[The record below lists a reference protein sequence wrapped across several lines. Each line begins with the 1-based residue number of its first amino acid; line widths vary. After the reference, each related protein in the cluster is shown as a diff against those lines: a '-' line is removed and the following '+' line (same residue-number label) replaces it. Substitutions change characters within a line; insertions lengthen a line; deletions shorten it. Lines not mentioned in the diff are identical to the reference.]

1 MHASHQFIN
10 DYFEHKELI
19 GSFEIDTNESLF
31 ESCKVTAEYVA
42 LQVKYYGARLAKAS
56 YDAKLAYDE
65 SGNPLFVTENN
76 ELVDGI
82 WIGIPNE
89 VYHSLPTLSSSMVKK
104 YRTCPKL
111 YKRTY
116 IDDIQRNR
124 LKAAEHTLNA
134 GTYAH
139 EIVLEPEG
147 FMDRHYRGLV
157 KAEHPNA
164 LVTLDDLKSHAKEL
178 GITSGLSKKETVIKQ
193 ILEIEPLTPIFDV
206 MDAKNDEL
214 NKGKNKID
222 GIVYDDAIRCA
233 KTILSHGDAGP
244 LLNPDEGLP
253 EVSII
258 YTCPITGLKKR
269 SRFDFLRFDNRAV
282 DVKTTK
288 SCEVTSFSKDAV
300 NMGYGIQ
307 EMFYRESYFVVT
319 GLDLDDFIFVA
330 SEYATMDDCETFYID
345 DEDFD
350 KLFGIYEETMTN
362 LHISLKDNVWHGHSV
377 TDKRK
382 KIRKPKFC
390 EW

>member
-1 MHASHQFIN
+1 MHAAHQFIN
-10 DYFEHKELI
+10 DYFEQKELV
-19 GSFEIDTNESLF
+19 GSFEIDTSEGLYD
-31 ESCKVTAEYVA
+31 SCKVTPEYVA
-42 LQVKYYGARLAKAS
+42 LQDKYYGTRIAKAT

-65 SGNPLFVTENN
+65 AGNPLFVTENN

-104 YRTCPKL
+104 FRTCPKL
-111 YKRTY
+111 YKRAY

-124 LKAAEHTLNA
+124 LKATEHTLNA

-139 EIVLEPEG
+139 EVVLEPEG

-164 LVTLDDLKSHAKEL
+164 LVTLDDLKTRAKEL
-178 GITSGLSKKETVIKQ
+178 GITSGLSKKETVISK
-193 ILEIEPLTPIFDV
+193 ILEVEPLTPIFDV
-206 MDAKNDEL
+206 MEAKYDEL

-222 GIVYDDAIRCA
+222 GVVYDDALRCA
-233 KTILSHGDAGP
+233 RTMLMHSDAGA

-253 EVSII
+253 EVSFI

-288 SCEVTSFSKDAV
+288 NCEVNSFSKDAV

-307 EMFYRESYFVVT
+307 EMFYRESYFVLT

-330 SEYATMDDCETFYID
+330 SEYATMDDCETFYIG
-345 DEDFD
+345 DEDYD
-350 KLFGIYEETMTN
+350 RLFIIYEETMSE
-362 LHISLKDNVWHGHSV
+362 LLVSLKDNVWHGHSV

-382 KIRKPKFC
+382 KINKPRYC